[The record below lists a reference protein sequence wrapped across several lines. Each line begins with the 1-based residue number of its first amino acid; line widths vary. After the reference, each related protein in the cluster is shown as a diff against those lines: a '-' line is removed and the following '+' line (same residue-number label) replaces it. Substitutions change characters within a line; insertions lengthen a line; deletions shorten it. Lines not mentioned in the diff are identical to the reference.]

1 MFAISCQYCSH
12 DFLYVLS
19 CNRVHVFGNMY
30 VNWQPPFF
38 NKFKTVRWNLP
49 RSSIKNYNDWWCHL
63 VLENSLPVQ
72 SPHPQIAHLSKIP
85 YRIILQLPG
94 GYYNIRYNTLA
105 IDVTLYS
112 FITQS
117 QDCEKQGIPP
127 SGRGLSAAWTLME
140 KSGSLPPAEPE
151 LETFLGNG
159 HRSTHKLRK
168 WLEKSTIIDLSE
180 VQYISGFQDFRN
192 KEEAFG
198 GHGWAGERAIT

>member
-1 MFAISCQYCSH
+1 MSFSPWKI
-12 DFLYVLS
+12 
-19 CNRVHVFGNMY
+19 
-30 VNWQPPFF
+30 P
-38 NKFKTVRWNLP
+38 
-49 RSSIKNYNDWWCHL
+49 SSTITHTHTHTAVY
-63 VLENSLPVQ
+63 
-72 SPHPQIAHLSKIP
+72 IAHQSKIP

-94 GYYNIRYNTLA
+94 GYYSIRYNTQFA

-159 HRSTHKLRK
+159 HRSTHKLKK
-168 WLEKSTIIDLSE
+168 WLKNKQTNCKHYHRFIRSIF
-180 VQYISGFQDFRN
+180 SGFQDS
-192 KEEAFG
+192 KEEALG
-198 GHGWAGERAIT
+198 GHGWAE